1 MSKEKLLKTSSG
13 LMINLLTN
21 KCLIFEIIYDIL
33 YLYKKTVIERS
44 FLMYEDL
51 SDKQL
56 EILNYMKVEI
66 NKKGYPPS
74 VREICEAVGLRSTS
88 TVHGHLSKLEDKGYI
103 RRDPTKPRAIEILN
117 NDPFS
122 DLSYNKEI
130 VNVPIVGKVTAGQ
143 PILAVENIEDTFPL
157 PMDFI
162 DHGNT
167 FILNVKGE
175 SMIEAGIL
183 DNDYVIV
190 RQQSFASNGDIVV
203 ALIDEEA
210 TIKRFYRESNHIR
223 LQPENS
229 LMEPIILN
237 DVVILGKVTGVFRK
251 F

>member
-1 MSKEKLLKTSSG
+1 
-13 LMINLLTN
+13 
-21 KCLIFEIIYDIL
+21 
-33 YLYKKTVIERS
+33 
-44 FLMYEDL
+44 MYEDL
-51 SDKQL
+51 SLKQL
-56 EILNYMKVEI
+56 EILNYMKMEI

-74 VREICEAVGLRSTS
+74 VREICGAVDLKSTS
-88 TVHGHLSKLEDKGYI
+88 TVHGHLSKLEEKGYI

-130 VNVPIVGKVTAGQ
+130 INIPVVGKVTAGQ

-157 PMDFI
+157 PIDFI

-167 FILNVKGE
+167 FILTVKGD
-175 SMIEAGIL
+175 SMIDAGIL

-190 RQQSFASNGDIVV
+190 RQQSVATNGDIVV
-203 ALIDEEA
+203 ALIDDSA
-210 TIKRFYRESNHIR
+210 TVKRFYRESDHIR

-229 LMEPIILN
+229 LMEPIIVK
-237 DVVILGKVTGVFRK
+237 DVIILGKVTGVLRK